1 MRGDL
6 WRASGEARGFRGRA
20 PHMHHLRAT
29 CLTCSLLAS
38 LLLVPNTIAFAQQTR
53 ASITGVAVDAQGSVI
68 PGVTVTALNTAT
80 NVSTESVT
88 NASGVYTI
96 QQLLPGPYRVT
107 ATMQGFKTFVR
118 EGIALHTA
126 ETVTVNVQLGVG
138 AVEETV
144 TVSAQASAIES
155 NESTISQTIENKRIS
170 ELPLN
175 GRQVY
180 MLTQLTAGTLFT
192 QTTFGATGFSGT
204 RAWDVNGSLSV
215 HGSRTGNNEFLIEGA
230 PSSGTGGGTG
240 SWNYAPPVDAIEEF
254 TIGMSAVD
262 ASYGRTSGG
271 VINMTLRSGTN
282 QFRGSG
288 IVLHRG
294 TWLDSNQI
302 QNIRNNI
309 SNKEH
314 KYYNAEGMLS
324 GPIRANKTFFMGG
337 YQGFYENIP
346 FPTTR
351 TIPTE
356 AQLRGDFSQT
366 TTANGTPIIIY
377 DPATTACNANFSVC
391 TRQAFPGNIVPQD
404 RWHPIAKALL
414 PHIPRPNATPSNP
427 SGSSNFVSSPN
438 LGRYRYNSYLTRVD
452 HLFSQNH
459 RLSISNTGNWGIEF
473 RNENALPEPAIRSD
487 NYPTH
492 RNHYLTTV
500 DDNVTLSSSLLWNTR
515 VSWDRFD
522 EPHDK
527 IYGDVDPQLPFA
539 GPYQLTGPPFPQ
551 INIDRSSTDDTYTD
565 MFPRTFRRPK
575 NDAYSFSTNLTKTW
589 RQHLVK
595 SGAEFRAYQFF
606 RFDEVASNGTF
617 RFSNDFTRRDPLTNS
632 GAASGN
638 GFASFLLGLPTSG
651 NVVTGTPRTE
661 QYRYWAV
668 YLQDDWKVNART
680 TVNVGVRWD
689 YQPAVTVKDDLTVSG
704 FDFETTNPLQ
714 SQLPQ
719 QAATINPATGQPLI
733 LDGGLLFA
741 NRGGPKSPYKN
752 DWNNWQPRVGV
763 NVRVTDWLGIRSNYG
778 RSFLGLSSGGQAGV
792 YTTDYQRTT
801 PFIAK
806 APNGIDP
813 GTSWATPF
821 PEGFLQPLAGELGLL
836 TALGTGPTIPNP
848 DYEIPYTDQ
857 WMAGVDIQLPWNI
870 GLDVAYVGNKVS
882 KLGVTRRVNLVPQSE
897 NDKSIPSLG
906 GNAGYLNQTFPNPFA
921 GLVPGQGLNAAT
933 VSRGQLLRPYPH
945 FTNDLQMNRLNR
957 GASYYNALEA
967 VATKRYTN
975 GVMFA
980 VNYTLMK
987 LEDALNFFTDWDATP
1002 YRDLQGD
1009 MRKHRLVITTLVD
1022 LPFGPGKRF
1031 GANTSGVVGAL
1042 IGGWQFNTIGE
1053 IQSGRP
1059 LGYNGVAIQL
1069 DPDVA
1074 LSNDD
1079 QSFDR
1084 WFDNSSTA
1092 LNNPR
1097 PDGTFAW
1104 SVLGANE
1111 YRVVKSRFHDV
1122 NEPTEPQWSVSL
1134 FKTTQIGRDMNLQ
1147 IRFETFNVFNVRI
1160 YGAPSTDPRSANFG
1174 IVDTASQVNF
1184 PRTMQIGAR
1193 LSF

>member
-1 MRGDL
+1 MKK
-6 WRASGEARGFRGRA
+6 A
-20 PHMHHLRAT
+20 
-29 CLTCSLLAS
+29 
-38 LLLVPNTIAFAQQTR
+38 AFALVVVFICASAAAQETR
-53 ASITGVAVDAQGSVI
+53 ARMTGTAVDGQGALV

-80 NVSTESVT
+80 NVSTEAVT

-96 QQLLPGPYRVT
+96 QQLVPGPYKIT
-107 ATMQGFKTFVR
+107 ASLQGFKTFVR
-118 EGIALHTA
+118 EGIDLHTA
-126 ETVTVNVQLGVG
+126 ETVNVNVQLSVG
-138 AVEETV
+138 GLEETI
-144 TVSAQASAIES
+144 TVSAEASQIES
-155 NESTISQTIENKRIS
+155 NESTIAQTIENKRIT

-180 MLTQLTAGTLFT
+180 MMMQLTAGTIFT

-215 HGSRTGNNEFLIEGA
+215 HGSRTGNNEYLVDGA
-230 PSSGTGGGTG
+230 PNSGTGGGTG
-240 SWNYAPPVDAIEEF
+240 NWNYAPPVDAIEEF
-254 TIGMSAVD
+254 KIGTASVD

-282 QFRGSG
+282 NLHGSG

-294 TWLDSNQI
+294 TWLDANQI

-309 SNKEH
+309 SNEGH
-314 KYYNAEGMLS
+314 KYYNAEGMVS
-324 GPIRANKTFFMGG
+324 GPIRQNKTFFMGG

-351 TIPTE
+351 TVPTE

-377 DPATTACNANFSVC
+377 DPATTSCNANFSTC
-391 TRQAFPGNIVPQD
+391 TRQPFANNIIPQE
-404 RWHPIAKALL
+404 RWHPISRALL
-414 PHIPRPNATPSNP
+414 QYIPRPNATPSNLA
-427 SGSSNFVSSPN
+427 GSSNFVSSPN
-438 LGRYRYNSYLTRVD
+438 IGRYRYNSYLTRID
-452 HLFSQNH
+452 HVFNQNH
-459 RLSISNTGNWGIEF
+459 RLSFSNSGNWGIEF

-492 RNHYLTTV
+492 RNHYLVTA
-500 DDNVTLSSSLLWNTR
+500 DDNYTINSSTLWNTR

-539 GPYQLTGPPFPQ
+539 GAYQLTGPPFPQ
-551 INIDRSSTDDTYTD
+551 INPDGYEG
-565 MFPRTFRRPK
+565 MFPRTFRQPK
-575 NDAYSFSTNLTKTW
+575 NDAFSVNSNIS
-589 RQHLVK
+589 K
-595 SGAEFRAYQFF
+595 SMGKHFLKAGGEYRAYQYF
-606 RFDEVASNGTF
+606 RFDEVNSNSS
-617 RFSNDFTRRDPLTNS
+617 FSFNNEFTRSDPQANTS
-632 GAASGN
+632 TISGN
-638 GFASFLLGLPTSG
+638 GFATFLLGLPTSG

-661 QYRYWAV
+661 QYRYYAF
-668 YLQDDWKVNART
+668 YLQDDWKVGSRL

-689 YQPAVTVKDDLTVSG
+689 YQPAVTVKDNLTVSG
-704 FDFETTNPLQ
+704 FDFNVTNPLQ

-719 QAATINPATGQPLI
+719 GAATINPATNQPL
-733 LDGGLLFA
+733 LLSGGLLFA
-741 NRGGPKSPYKN
+741 NHGGPESPYTSDK
-752 DWNNWQPRVGV
+752 NNWQPRIGV
-763 NVRVTDWLGIRSNYG
+763 TYRIKDWLGLRANYG
-778 RSFLGLSSGGQAGV
+778 RSFLGLSSGGQNGV
-792 YTTDYQRTT
+792 YTTDFQRTT

-806 APNGIDP
+806 APNNVDA
-813 GTSWATPF
+813 GTPWARPF
-821 PEGFLQPLAGELGLL
+821 PDGFLQPLAGELGLL

-870 GLDVAYVGNKVS
+870 GLDVAYVGNQVS
-882 KLGVTRRVNLVPQSE
+882 KLGVTRQVNLIPKSE
-897 NDKSIPSLG
+897 NDKAIPSLG
-906 GNAGYLNQTFPNPFA
+906 GNTGYLNQTFPNPFA

-933 VSRGQLLRPYPH
+933 VSRGQLLRPYPE
-945 FTNDLQMNRLNR
+945 FTGISMNRLNR
-957 GASYYNALEA
+957 GYSYYNALEA

-987 LEDALNFFTDWDATP
+987 LEDALNFFTDWDETP

-1009 MRKHRLVITTLVD
+1009 QRRHRLVITSLVD

-1031 GANTSGVVGAL
+1031 GGNTSGVIGTL

-1059 LGYNGVAIQL
+1059 LAYNGSAILL

-1074 LSNDD
+1074 LSGSE
-1079 QSFDR
+1079 QSFSR
-1084 WFDNSSTA
+1084 WFDNSIRA

-1104 SVLGANE
+1104 SVLGPND
-1111 YRVVKSRFHDV
+1111 YRVIKGRFPDV
-1122 NEPTEPQWSVSL
+1122 NEPTEPQWSFSF
-1134 FKTTQIGRDMNLQ
+1134 FKNNRIGSDKNLQ
-1147 IRFETFNVFNVRI
+1147 IRVEIFNVFNVRV
-1160 YGAPSTDPRSANFG
+1160 YGAPNTDPRAGNFG

-1184 PRTMQIGAR
+1184 PRTIQLGAR
-1193 LSF
+1193 MAF